1 MHKKQHNKSL
11 APFYDADAAITEI
24 GVDEVGRGPM
34 LGRVYAGAVALPKD
48 TTLFNHAMM
57 RDSKKFTSKT
67 QIEKAEQYIKD
78 NAIAWGVAYE
88 TERVIEDSNILQA
101 TQLAMHR
108 AITIVRQSI
117 ANDNLL
123 LLIDGNYFKP
133 YLCSNANSSS
143 CIIPFKTIKQGDN
156 TYSSIAAASI
166 LAKVARDRYIDELC
180 EQNPDL
186 DTFYGIKKNKG
197 YGTKQHMDG
206 IREHGISEWHRK
218 TFGACKNY

>member
-1 MHKKQHNKSL
+1 MPKIQHMSL
-11 APFYDADAAITEI
+11 AQFYDADAATTEI
-24 GVDEVGRGPM
+24 GVDEAGRGPM
-34 LGRVYAGAVALPKD
+34 FGRVYAGAVALPKD
-48 TTLFNHAMM
+48 DAQFDHAMM
-57 RDSKKFTSKT
+57 RDSKKFTSKA

-88 TERVIEDSNILQA
+88 TERVIESSNILQA
-101 TQLAMHR
+101 TQMAMHR
-108 AITIVRQSI
+108 AITIARQS
-117 ANDNLL
+117 AADDNLL

-133 YLCSNANSSS
+133 YLCLKTGSTSS
-143 CIIPFKTIKQGDN
+143 CAVPFKTIKQGDN

-180 EQNPDL
+180 DQHPDL
-186 DTFYGIKKNKG
+186 DAFYGIRKNKG

-206 IREHGISEWHRK
+206 IGKHGISEWHRK